1 MKTDETL
8 FADGFE
14 DAILGL
20 AHEWVDV
27 PRVVYSKSKMID
39 CLTKE
44 GMSFEDAVEYLEY
57 NVWGGY
63 VGKGTPIYSDDLNGN
78 TREEVEELLE
88 MMTSS
93 DDAD

>member
-1 MKTDETL
+1 MKAQTL
-8 FADGFE
+8 FADGF
-14 DAILGL
+14 DNAILGL

-44 GMSFEDAVEYLEY
+44 GMSFEDAVEYLEF
-57 NVWGGY
+57 NVWGAY
-63 VGKGTPIYSDDLNGN
+63 IGKGTPIYSDDLNGN
-78 TREEVEELLE
+78 ARNGVEELLE